1 MLVSAACGVSR
12 VSIETNVRFQ
22 RANFV
27 VSNLQRSLQLYRDI
41 LGMHVEFTKDSPDDS
56 YSYDVFEIERDV
68 ALGFA
73 VLGTPE
79 QPRVMA
85 LTEMRS
91 ADLPPP
97 SLPRRAA
104 IVLHVDNI
112 DTVVAACRDEG
123 LQVYREDALE
133 TNDGRRGREFGIVD
147 HDGNLVVIYN
157 ITATP

>member
-1 MLVSAACGVSR
+1 M
-12 VSIETNVRFQ
+12 SIATGVRFQ

-27 VSNLQRSLQLYRDI
+27 VSDLERSLQLYRDI

-56 YSYDVFEIERDV
+56 YSYDVFEIDRDV
-68 ALGFA
+68 PLGFA

-85 LTEMRS
+85 LTEVRG
-91 ADLPPP
+91 AALPAPA
-97 SLPRRAA
+97 LPRRAA

-112 DTVVAACRDEG
+112 DAVVSACSDAG
-123 LQVYREDALE
+123 LHVYREDALE

-147 HDGNLVVIYN
+147 PDGNLVVVYH
-157 ITATP
+157 ITSAS